1 VKTLIALLR
10 FCRPPASKLAI
21 STALG
26 AIAVLAGVGLM
37 GIAGY
42 LISRAAEHPPVLSL
56 TVAAVA
62 VRACGLGK
70 PIARYFER
78 LLSHDLAFRTLART
92 RGAFFR
98 KLEPLVPANVQ
109 GFRQGDLLVRMVGDV
124 DAMQHLVL
132 RGVGP
137 AIVAFVSGAVAVAVV
152 ASFHPLAGAVLALG
166 LLVGGCVLPA
176 VTAGAVGRAGDRSAI
191 ARAELT
197 AELVEVFRGAPELVA
212 MGAEADALDRIRLL
226 DAEVGRLERRDAG
239 LRGLAEGGAVLVAGL
254 TVVGVLAVAAIASVH
269 GDLDRVLV
277 AALALAALATFEAV
291 VSLPSA
297 AITLRSTLASGRRV
311 LEIAGREPTVVDPG
325 NPAPAPATS
334 AVEVDHASFERG
346 DEESWGLREIDLRL
360 APGRCVAIV
369 GGSGAGKSTL
379 AELLVRFV
387 DPDAGHVRLGGDDV
401 RVLRQHDLRA
411 TVTLDAQD
419 AHLFSTTIV
428 ENVRL
433 ARPDATDD
441 EIRRAMRH
449 ARIDRW
455 VDSLPD
461 GWDTFV
467 GEGGAF
473 VSGGERR
480 RIALARTFLAGSP
493 VIVLDEPTAHLD
505 PTNAEAVVAD
515 ALAGADGRSVVL
527 ITHGSEGL
535 DAVDEIVT
543 LRRGRIV
550 SVGVGSTRQD
560 DERGTSMGTTR

>member
-1 VKTLIALLR
+1 MRTLIALLR
-10 FCRPPASKLAI
+10 FCRPPGSKLAI
-21 STALG
+21 SVGLG
-26 AIAVLAGVGLM
+26 TIAVLAGVGLM

-78 LLSHDLAFRTLART
+78 LRSHDLAFRTLAGA

-98 KLEPLVPANVQ
+98 KLEPLVPADVQ
-109 GFRQGDLLVRMVGDV
+109 GYRQGDLLTRMVGDV

-132 RGVGP
+132 RGIGP
-137 AIVAFVSGAVAVAVV
+137 AMVAALSGVVAVAIVA
-152 ASFHPLAGAVLALG
+152 SFEPGAGAVLALG
-166 LLVGGCVLPA
+166 LLVGGVVLPA
-176 VTAGAVGRAGDRSAI
+176 ASAGASGRAGDRSAI
-191 ARAELT
+191 VRAELT

-212 MGAEADALDRIRLL
+212 MGADGHALDRIRRL
-226 DAEVGRLERRDAG
+226 DGELGALERRDAVI
-239 LRGLAEGGAVLVAGL
+239 RGIAEGGVVLVSGL
-254 TVVGVLAVAAIASVH
+254 TVVGVLAVAALASVH

-277 AALALAALATFEAV
+277 AALALAALASFEATAA
-291 VSLPSA
+291 LPGA
-297 AITLRSTLASGRRV
+297 AITLRSTLGSGRRL
-311 LEIAGREPTVVDPG
+311 LEIAGREPTVVDP
-325 NPAPAPATS
+325 AHPATVPASS
-334 AVEVDHASFERG
+334 AVEVDHASFDRG
-346 DEESWGLREIDLRL
+346 DEESWGLRDIDLRL
-360 APGRCVAIV
+360 PPGRRVAIV

-387 DPDAGHVRLGGDDV
+387 DPDLGHVRLGGDDV
-401 RVLRQHDLRA
+401 RGLRQHAVRSA
-411 TVTLDAQD
+411 VTLDAQD
-419 AHLFSTTIV
+419 AHIFSTTIV

-441 EIRRAMRH
+441 EIRRAMRL
-449 ARIDRW
+449 ARLEDW

-467 GEGGAF
+467 GEAGSS

-480 RIALARTFLAGSP
+480 RIALARAFLAASP

-505 PTNAEAVVAD
+505 PRNAEAVVAD
-515 ALAGADGRSVVL
+515 ALAAADGRSVVL
-527 ITHGSEGL
+527 ITHGTEGL

-550 SVGVGSTRQD
+550 SAGAGSTRQH
-560 DERGTSMGTTR
+560 DERGTNMGTTR